1 MQRGRWEVQEVGEG
15 VEVEVMDASNV
26 EKEGISA
33 GSVLKLGEEGV
44 PAEEEWAVEE
54 GPSGKS

>member
-1 MQRGRWEVQEVGEG
+1 MQEVEVGEG
-15 VEVEVMDASNV
+15 VEEMDASNV